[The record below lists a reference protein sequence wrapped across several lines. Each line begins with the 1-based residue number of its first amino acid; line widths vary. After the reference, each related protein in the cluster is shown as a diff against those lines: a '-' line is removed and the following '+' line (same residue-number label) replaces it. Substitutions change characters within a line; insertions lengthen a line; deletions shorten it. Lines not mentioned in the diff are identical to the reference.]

1 MARKSKAQIALEQ
14 DLEAFNQL
22 KTNLRAAGYAIA
34 IFSPEELV
42 EIGMTQKTAESLMVE
57 MVNG

>member
-1 MARKSKAQIALEQ
+1 MACKSKAQIALEQ

-42 EIGMTQKTAESLMVE
+42 EVGMTQKTAESLMVE

>member
-1 MARKSKAQIALEQ
+1 MTRKSKAQIALEQ

-42 EIGMTQKTAESLMVE
+42 EVGMTQKTAESLMVE

>member
-1 MARKSKAQIALEQ
+1 MARKSKTQIALEQ

-42 EIGMTQKTAESLMVE
+42 EVGMTQKTAESLMVE

>member
-14 DLEAFNQL
+14 DLEEFNQL
-22 KTNLRAAGYAIA
+22 KTNLREAGYAIA

-42 EIGMTQKTAESLMVE
+42 EVGMTQKTAESLMVE